1 VYGENDTSG
10 AKGCPARARRYHAM
24 RDDGKREKA
33 VEQKAIEK
41 NMKQIN
47 REIEQSLFFLK
58 HGCPG

>member
-1 VYGENDTSG
+1 
-10 AKGCPARARRYHAM
+10 M

-33 VEQKAIEK
+33 VDQKAIEK

-47 REIEQSLFFLK
+47 REIELSLFFLK